1 MKNPSKA
8 ILLSAPASNSGKT
21 VLTLGILRALHHKN
35 HPVRS
40 AKSGPDYIDPC
51 YHSAASGNVCV
62 NLDAWAMNSG
72 DIIRRASGCEDLGQD
87 LIIEGAMGLFDG
99 APPDG
104 AGSSA
109 DLARILGV
117 PVVLI
122 IDASA
127 QSQSI
132 AAVVAGFAGFD
143 ANVRI
148 GGVILNKVGSARHE
162 TMLRHAIAPLG
173 IPVLGAVMRT
183 QGLALPAR
191 HLGLVQAGEHP
202 ALDAFLNA
210 AAQLVADCV
219 DLEALCAMM
228 SPLPPNPMTTASTT
242 PKFNPK
248 FTPKFNPPVQTIAIA
263 HDVAFGFTYPHILA
277 DWRARGATIHL
288 FSPLAN
294 EPPPPADMII
304 LPGGYPEL
312 HAGRLAANTRFM
324 DGIRNANT
332 PVYGE
337 CGGYM
342 VMGRGLID
350 ADGLRHA
357 MAGLLDLETSF
368 ATPTRHLG
376 YRRLGLLGDGVWR
389 AVADGFMAHEFHY
402 ASTISAVGDPLF
414 TATTA
419 DGTALPPM
427 GLQNGAHCG
436 SFAHIIDICPSG
448 G

>member
-1 MKNPSKA
+1 MKHPSKA

-21 VLTLGILRALHHKN
+21 VLTLGILRALRHKN

-40 AKSGPDYIDPC
+40 AKSGPDYIDRC

-62 NLDAWAMNSG
+62 NLDAWAMDKG
-72 DIIRRASGCEDLGQD
+72 DIIRRASGCGGSGGD

-143 ANVRI
+143 PNVRV

-183 QGLALPAR
+183 EGLALPAR

-228 SPLPPNPMTTASTT
+228 SPLPSVETPATT
-242 PKFNPK
+242 PRFNPK
-248 FTPKFNPPVQTIAIA
+248 FNPKFNPPVQTIAIA
-263 HDVAFGFTYPHILA
+263 HDTAFGFTYPHILA

-312 HAGRLAANTRFM
+312 HAGRLAANTKFM
-324 DGIRNANT
+324 DGIRTANT

-350 ADGLRHA
+350 AHGVRHA

-368 ATPTRHLG
+368 AAPARHLG

-389 AVADGFMAHEFHY
+389 GVADGFMAHEFHY
-402 ASTISAVGDPLF
+402 ASTISAAGDPLF

-448 G
+448 R